1 MDHQVTSIGL
11 ASPQGQLNAAVT
23 PEFDAAVEKFL
34 CMFTPGRS
42 TSPSHS
48 ESLDRQ
54 QSFSGATLRSL
65 AALATHENSFPRNG
79 LRPNITPVFGSQGA
93 EPESPPASNAR
104 EYALLGQ
111 GTLGKRSSSDGEKH
125 ERRKMLN
132 RESAR
137 RSRQKQ
143 QDRVTELES
152 QLKDMTAA
160 RDRALRALQA
170 ALEANE
176 QLKADND
183 VLLKLVQ
190 GGPSVTAGLV

>member
-1 MDHQVTSIGL
+1 MTSLGL
-11 ASPQGQLNAAVT
+11 ASPPGNLNAAVT

-34 CMFTPGRS
+34 CMFTPARS

-54 QSFSGATLRSL
+54 RSFSGATLRSL
-65 AALATHENSFPRNG
+65 AALHENSFLDNG
-79 LRPNITPVFGSQGA
+79 LRPNLTPVFRSQRA
-93 EPESPPASNAR
+93 EPGSPPASSAQ
-104 EYALLGQ
+104 EYDLLRQ

-143 QDRVTELES
+143 QDRVTDLES

-190 GGPSVTAGLV
+190 GGPSGTTV